1 MVFNRETNGN
11 SRYKLGGGER
21 MTNLKKLY
29 IQDINYG
36 IQEKIKNSNGVGILI
51 DKSLK
56 KEVEVRRIEDRIM
69 LIELFWEKRQ
79 LT

>member
-1 MVFNRETNGN
+1 
-11 SRYKLGGGER
+11 
-21 MTNLKKLY
+21 MTNLKKLN

-69 LIELFWEKRQ
+69 LIELFWEKKQ

>member
-11 SRYKLGGGER
+11 SRYKLGGER
-21 MTNLKKLY
+21 MTNLKKLN

-69 LIELFWEKRQ
+69 LIELFWEKKQ